1 MHHGTYPHV
10 AYSLRKS
17 DATTCV
23 IKNEVLVEEGHEA
36 LNKGL
41 WGLNLEPFFFHL
53 FEKVCYWKLQTILD
67 NIKSPGNA

>member
-41 WGLNLEPFFFHL
+41 WGLNLEPFFFSL
-53 FEKVCYWKLQTILD
+53 IWESMLLETSD
-67 NIKSPGNA
+67 NFR